1 MDAEIKEITK
11 NYLEDVW
18 ILAFSERIDG
28 KFRKD
33 KEGEWRG
40 QRGKQS
46 FRDPERNSSQ
56 LGGI

>member
-46 FRDPERNSSQ
+46 F
-56 LGGI
+56 